1 LGQAYAAVYFSYSDR
16 LATIKIPASRIR
28 GKISRVGFL
37 IGAGFGDKTV
47 NGITKQANILWGDN
61 AYLSSEHELQ

>member
-1 LGQAYAAVYFSYSDR
+1 MGQAYAAVYFSYSDR

-37 IGAGFGDKTV
+37 IGAGFGVKTV
-47 NGITKQANILWGDN
+47 NGITKQANIRWDDD
-61 AYLSSEHELQ
+61 AYLSSENEIN